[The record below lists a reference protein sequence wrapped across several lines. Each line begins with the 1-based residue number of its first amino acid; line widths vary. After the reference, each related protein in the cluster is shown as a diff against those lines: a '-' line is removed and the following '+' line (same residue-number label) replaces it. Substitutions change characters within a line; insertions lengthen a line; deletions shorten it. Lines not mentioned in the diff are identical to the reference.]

1 MAILDGPEPETRV
14 RTNCAVTGF
23 ILWPTRSCPVPGAA
37 IAGKASQGG
46 HFKLGTPLVL
56 SCSKTMGQKRI
67 LVVDDEDVL
76 RDLLAEILT
85 REGHQVDTACDG
97 RYPGWTARDCMQ
109 PFGSAKV

>member
-1 MAILDGPEPETRV
+1 
-14 RTNCAVTGF
+14 
-23 ILWPTRSCPVPGAA
+23 
-37 IAGKASQGG
+37 
-46 HFKLGTPLVL
+46 
-56 SCSKTMGQKRI
+56 MGQKRI

-76 RDLLAEILT
+76 RDVLAEILT